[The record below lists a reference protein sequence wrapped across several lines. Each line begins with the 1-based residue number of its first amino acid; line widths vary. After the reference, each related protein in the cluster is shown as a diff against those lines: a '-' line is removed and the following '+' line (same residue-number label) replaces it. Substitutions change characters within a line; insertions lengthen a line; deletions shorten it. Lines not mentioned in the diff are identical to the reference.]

1 MNYVNFEDLIVQRYC
16 IDLVGWPANLKFVNP
31 SEMSDS
37 LAPLQELSTALSDGT
52 CKFVVLSPTEQSA
65 RRERVAADKAAGRIV
80 PRKPRK
86 QRKDA
91 GVARGRRKSSVGGAI
106 GTSLEI
112 GHSDVDASADEGE
125 GMHEDESAS
134 HGSSNKRQRTA

>member
-1 MNYVNFEDLIVQRYC
+1 MNYVRFEDLIVQRYS
-16 IDLVGWPANLKFVNP
+16 IDLVGWPANVKFVNP

-37 LAPLQELSTALSDGT
+37 LAPLQELNTALSNGT
-52 CKFVVLSPTEQSA
+52 CKFVALSPTEQRA
-65 RRERVAADKAAGRIV
+65 RRERVAADEAAGRIA

-91 GVARGRRKSSVGGAI
+91 GVARGRRKSSAGGAI
-106 GTSLEI
+106 GTSSGM
-112 GHSDVDASADEGE
+112 GHADVDASVDEGE
-125 GMHEDESAS
+125 EVHGDESAS